1 MHEKYQ
7 IIFRKLA
14 GFYFL
19 FYLDLTFPMDIFL
32 LPILASDIKTM
43 EILLIVCSTNDVTH
57 QRGASAKISNIHH
70 WGLKP
75 APFKKLTHVLQ
86 CFNGWPMC
94 LLARPWVLLQGHKQ
108 PRKAKNDIVR
118 PKIDLVRPKIDLA
131 RPKTIS
137 QSQKLISQGQNR
149 SPKAKNWS
157 RKAKID
163 LARPKIDLVR
173 PQMISQGQKLIS

>member
-70 WGLKP
+70 
-75 APFKKLTHVLQ
+75 
-86 CFNGWPMC
+86 
-94 LLARPWVLLQGHKQ
+94 
-108 PRKAKNDIVR
+108 
-118 PKIDLVRPKIDLA
+118 
-131 RPKTIS
+131 
-137 QSQKLISQGQNR
+137 
-149 SPKAKNWS
+149 
-157 RKAKID
+157 
-163 LARPKIDLVR
+163 
-173 PQMISQGQKLIS
+173 

>member
-137 QSQKLISQGQNR
+137 QSQKLILQGQKR
-149 SPKAKNWS
+149 SRKAKNWS

-163 LARPKIDLVR
+163 LARPKIDLAR
-173 PQMISQGQKLIS
+173 PKTISQG